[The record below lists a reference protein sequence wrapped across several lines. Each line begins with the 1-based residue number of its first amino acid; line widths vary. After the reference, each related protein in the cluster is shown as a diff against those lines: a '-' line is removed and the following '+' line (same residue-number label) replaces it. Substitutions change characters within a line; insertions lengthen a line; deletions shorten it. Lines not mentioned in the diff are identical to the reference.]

1 LEFTS
6 LRYFFEAANAG
17 SIRQAAEHIHVAP
30 SAISRQIAK
39 LEHELGSPLLE
50 RRSNGVRL
58 TPAGRLLAGQLQ
70 LTVRDLSRVRS
81 QIDELNG
88 LRRGEVTIYCI
99 EGLVNTYLP
108 QAINRFHKLYRE
120 ITFKVVVAS
129 TDRIIEALVAD
140 ECDIGI
146 TLNPP
151 KRTDLVCCAS
161 WEEPLEVVVA
171 PFHSLSRRESIALK
185 ELSQFSAALPD
196 NSFGVR
202 RHINRMLSR
211 TGVELKLL
219 VTTNSILATTSMARE
234 GAVYT
239 LMPRFAVT
247 RDCEARTLVA
257 IPLNDQDLELSR
269 VEICMHRSRTL
280 PVAPRE
286 FLSSLVADLSGSFG
300 GPTSRTGVPTRAK
313 GANVD

>member
-1 LEFTS
+1 
-6 LRYFFEAANAG
+6 
-17 SIRQAAEHIHVAP
+17 
-30 SAISRQIAK
+30 
-39 LEHELGSPLLE
+39 
-50 RRSNGVRL
+50 
-58 TPAGRLLAGQLQ
+58 
-70 LTVRDLSRVRS
+70 
-81 QIDELNG
+81 
-88 LRRGEVTIYCI
+88 
-99 EGLVNTYLP
+99 
-108 QAINRFHKLYRE
+108 
-120 ITFKVVVAS
+120 
-129 TDRIIEALVAD
+129 
-140 ECDIGI
+140 
-146 TLNPP
+146 
-151 KRTDLVCCAS
+151 
-161 WEEPLEVVVA
+161 VVA

-185 ELSQFSAALPD
+185 ELSQSSAALPD

>member
-1 LEFTS
+1 MEFTS
-6 LRYFFEAANAG
+6 LRYFFEAASAG

-50 RRSNGVRL
+50 RHSNGVRL
-58 TPAGRLLAGQLQ
+58 TPAGRLLASQLQ
-70 LTVRDLSRVRS
+70 LTVRDLARVRS
-81 QIDELNG
+81 QIDELKG
-88 LRRGEVTIYCI
+88 LRRGEVTIYSI
-99 EGLVNTYLP
+99 EGLVDTYLP
-108 QAINRFHKLYRE
+108 QAINRFHKLYRD

-140 ECDIGI
+140 ESDIGI

-151 KRTDLVCCAS
+151 ERPDLVCCAW
-161 WEEPLEVVVA
+161 WEEPLEVIVA
-171 PFHSLSRRESIALK
+171 PFHSLSRRRSISLQ

-202 RHINRMLSR
+202 RHVDRVLSK
-211 TGVELKLL
+211 TGVALKLL

-247 RDCEARTLVA
+247 RDCEARTLIA
-257 IPLNDQDLELSR
+257 IPISNPDLELSR
-269 VEICMHRSRTL
+269 VEICMHRSRSL

-286 FLSSLVADLSGSFG
+286 FLSSLVADLAGSSRG
-300 GPTSRTGVPTRAK
+300 GVARTGMPRRAK
-313 GANVD
+313 EAGVD